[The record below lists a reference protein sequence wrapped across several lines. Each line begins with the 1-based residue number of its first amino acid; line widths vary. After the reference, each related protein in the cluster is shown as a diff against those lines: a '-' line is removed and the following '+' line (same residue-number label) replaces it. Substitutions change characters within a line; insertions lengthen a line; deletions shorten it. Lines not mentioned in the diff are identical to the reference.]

1 MRVELLILSLL
12 LAGCQTRPAPVPPP
26 LPPEPVPTL
35 EQQEQALRREQQL
48 RALVAHA
55 DALQAQVREL
65 EQTKR
70 VEEPPKV
77 VEKPI
82 APSRNA
88 PRVAVGPNAEG
99 IIDLT
104 AMVADA
110 ENPFA
115 VRVLPKDAVREAS
128 LCVTGIMAGRCALVN
143 GRTVEVG
150 ESVEAFQLI
159 DVETD
164 AVVLQRDAHVLRL
177 PVGPKAT
184 RIRYLL

>member
-12 LAGCQTRPAPVPPP
+12 LSGCQTRPAPVPPP
-26 LPPEPVPTL
+26 VPPEPVPTL

-55 DALQAQVREL
+55 DALEAQVREL
-65 EQTKR
+65 GQTKR
-70 VEEPPKV
+70 VEEPPMV
-77 VEKPI
+77 ADTPV
-82 APSRNA
+82 APSRSV

-104 AMVADA
+104 AMGADA

-115 VRVLPKDAVREAS
+115 VRVLPADAVREAS
-128 LCVTGIMAGRCALVN
+128 LRVTGIMAGRCALVN

-150 ESVEAFQLI
+150 ESIDSFQLI
-159 DVETD
+159 EVETD

-177 PVGPKAT
+177 SVGPKAT